1 MRLAFLSPLF
11 LIALAS
17 CTSDERYDEVVP
29 QVVAQNHREYIRAN
43 VAEPERASA
52 MIALVDRCEALTL
65 ELDRAQQ
72 AFLAEVERVN
82 ARPDATEAELSA
94 VLDRALE
101 ARSKTSDQLFDA
113 LLELRGVARPEEWQR
128 IVEMEGEGLGANV
141 RRERRAAFTKGG
153 GA

>member
-1 MRLAFLSPLF
+1 MRPAFFSLL

-17 CTSDERYDEVVP
+17 CSSDERYDAVVP
-29 QVVAQNHREYIRAN
+29 QVVAQNTREYIREN
-43 VAEPERASA
+43 VAEPERAVA

-82 ARPDATEAELSA
+82 ARPDATEAELTA

-101 ARSKTSDQLFDA
+101 VRGKTSDQLFDA
-113 LLELRGVARPEEWQR
+113 LLELRGTARPEEWER
-128 IVEMEGEGLGANV
+128 IVQMEGDGLRANV

>member
-1 MRLAFLSPLF
+1 MRCAFLSPLF
-11 LIALAS
+11 LIALAA

-72 AFLAEVERVN
+72 AFLAEVEREN
-82 ARPDATEAELSA
+82 ARPDATDAELRA
-94 VLDRALE
+94 VLDRALA
-101 ARSKTSDQLFDA
+101 ARERTSDQLFDA
-113 LLELRGVARPEEWQR
+113 LLELRATARPAEWER
-128 IVEMEGEGLGANV
+128 IVQMEADGLGANL

-153 GA
+153 RS